1 MHPNLIQIFIK
12 SKNNQRL
19 LGGVLALLVLSYFA
33 FFHKSSIA
41 IFPTDEKYA
50 IQFYTDTNDGGH
62 SEITSSQITDSTL
75 QASFILK
82 PGFVRPYIGLWI
94 RPVDGKYINLSRF
107 NTIKITASGK
117 NLSNMNMFIVSEDS
131 RVKNN
136 KVYSSSSFVIT
147 NKTAL
152 YSINKKSFKIPDWW
166 YDTNNFSPT
175 DNIQPEWDKVS
186 EISFATGL
194 TPEVGQE
201 RQLSIYSVLF
211 IRDNSRVII
220 GMLLIFIAFTLIL
233 FLVDYFR
240 TLMKKKE
247 ITINYKPVEVD
258 DKPNS
263 TTSFLDYINQN
274 FHNPEL
280 SLEEISLRTGISQ
293 RRISEGISAQFNCN
307 VKTYINN
314 IRIKEAQRL
323 LRQSKLSIS
332 EIAYKV
338 GFSSPNHFN
347 RVFKASTGENPTEF
361 SQKKSK

>member
-41 IFPTDEKYA
+41 IFPTDEKFA

-62 SEITSSQITDSTL
+62 SEIISSQITDSTL

-94 RPVDGKYINLSRF
+94 KPTDGKFIDLSRF
-107 NTIKITASGK
+107 NTVKITASGK
-117 NLSNMNMFIVSEDS
+117 NLSNMNMFIVSEGTK
-131 RVKNN
+131 VKNK
-136 KVYSSSSFVIT
+136 KVYSASSFVINT
-147 NKTAL
+147 ERNEYTI
-152 YSINKKSFKIPDWW
+152 SKKSFKIPDWW

-175 DNIQPEWDKVS
+175 DNIQPEWDNVA

-194 TPEVGQE
+194 TPEVNQE
-201 RQLSIYSVLF
+201 RQLSINSVLF
-211 IRDNSRVII
+211 IRDNTSVIV
-220 GMLLIFIAFTLIL
+220 GMLLIFIAFALIL
-233 FLVDYFR
+233 FLVEYFKK
-240 TLMKKKE
+240 TMNKKE

-263 TTSFLDYINQN
+263 ANSFLDYINQN
-274 FHNPEL
+274 FQNPEL
-280 SLEEISLRTGISQ
+280 GLEEISLKTGISQ

-314 IRIKEAQRL
+314 IRISEAQRL
-323 LRQSKLSIS
+323 LKQSKLSIS

-347 RVFKASTGENPTEF
+347 RVFKATTGENPTEF